1 MYGVSPNSGFGEL
14 IRMAPSSY
22 TNSVVVE
29 SARDEFQVV
38 GIKMLTDFIKAYPW
52 VAKLMGENQEN

>member
-1 MYGVSPNSGFGEL
+1 MSPNSGFGEL

-29 SARDEFQVV
+29 SAREEFQVV
-38 GIKMLTDFIKAYPW
+38 GIKMLIDFIKAYPW
-52 VAKLMGENQEN
+52 VAKLTGKNQKI